1 MLNGQNVMVGDVHY
15 SLQNENDLMF
25 VDEGEEAEHFAE
37 GTSAQHQPNLRSDQ
51 QRRLSF
57 IQTTSLI
64 KDELRKAEQGQASG
78 NAIERLFEQVHR
90 SNVEIDNVD
99 NLRTLCR
106 GGETLDQLIQLSVT
120 QVEGM
125 KDETAHCLDP
135 GKLVARLK
143 SFAIS
148 HRKTG
153 DCDHFATIGRHFNF
167 LLRKT
172 PNFYYLRPCYELKSD
187 GPFLREKTQRKRTNQ
202 KMKEEAQVVK
212 GKTLS
217 QMSEATS
224 ATASEDGT
232 GAGSSTAVNKELD
245 NVRRHL
251 KRVYK
256 QNGTDSVDYYR
267 FVLHPDSFGETVE
280 NMFFVSFLIRDG
292 QVRLR
297 VDPNNG
303 LASIVKLS
311 REEREER
318 CCARERPKTQ
328 TVPRLDYTTWHRMVQ
343 ELNITKPYITRRAQ

>member
-1 MLNGQNVMVGDVHY
+1 MNFARRSKARLPGTPSKYCSNKCIGVML
-15 SLQNENDLMF
+15 
-25 VDEGEEAEHFAE
+25 
-37 GTSAQHQPNLRSDQ
+37 
-51 QRRLSF
+51 RL
-57 IQTTSLI
+57 TM
-64 KDELRKAEQGQASG
+64 
-78 NAIERLFEQVHR
+78 
-90 SNVEIDNVD
+90 
-99 NLRTLCR
+99 

-135 GKLVARLK
+135 GKLVARLVNI
-143 SFAIS
+143 IS
-148 HRKTG
+148 
-153 DCDHFATIGRHFNF
+153 TIPH
-167 LLRKT
+167 LKA
-172 PNFYYLRPCYELKSD
+172 RPCYELKSD

-297 VDPNNG
+297 VDPNSG

-318 CCARERPKTQ
+318 CSARERPKTQ

-343 ELNITKPYITRRAQ
+343 ELNITVYSN